1 MTVVKKKMA
10 QWISLSYI
18 FNAELPGRIQMNRK
32 KNNPKWK
39 YRNLMKNHVPDRIHT
54 DQKRD
59 PGHKGS
65 LVRVSITK

>member
-1 MTVVKKKMA
+1 MTVVKKKMV

-39 YRNLMKNHVPDRIHT
+39 
-54 DQKRD
+54 
-59 PGHKGS
+59 
-65 LVRVSITK
+65 